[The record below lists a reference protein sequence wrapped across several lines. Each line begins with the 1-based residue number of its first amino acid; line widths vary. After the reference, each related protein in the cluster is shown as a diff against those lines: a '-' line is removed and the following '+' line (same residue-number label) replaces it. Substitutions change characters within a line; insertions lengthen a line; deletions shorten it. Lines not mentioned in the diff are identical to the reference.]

1 MSRVEFLTILISV
14 RPRTWW
20 QSRPYPRQHFTP
32 ATRHLGLPPATR
44 DAAMLSHRFSHRCLH
59 RPSAHGR
66 DAVAPLPLP
75 PLVSF
80 L

>member
-1 MSRVEFLTILISV
+1 VSV
-14 RPRTWW
+14 SLPLSH
-20 QSRPYPRQHFTP
+20 QVFPLGQHITP

-59 RPSAHGR
+59 HPSAHGR